1 MKTAIIYATS
11 QKTKKLVK
19 NIVENVPDVTLI
31 DVKTTSNADL
41 SGYDRIGMASGF
53 SYGRFHKNFVA
64 FLNNN
69 LPEQKNVFF
78 MYTCGE
84 DDPAYLQEITDTV
97 MNKKP
102 VVLGA
107 YDCFGNSAAPFL
119 PPTKKEILQ
128 AVRFVG
134 NFA

>member
-1 MKTAIIYATS
+1 MKTAIIYATN

-31 DVKTTSNADL
+31 DVKNTQTADL
-41 SGYDRIGMASGF
+41 SGYDRIGMASGIY
-53 SYGRFHKNFVA
+53 YGRYHKNFIT

-78 MYTCGE
+78 MYTCGS
-84 DDPAYLQEITDTV
+84 DDPEYLQEITDTV
-97 MNKKP
+97 LEKNP

-107 YDCFGNSAAPFL
+107 YDCFGNSNHPFVR
-119 PPTKKEILQ
+119 PSKKEILQ
-128 AVRFVG
+128 AVQFVG
-134 NFA
+134 NLA